1 MTETGTTHPM
11 GRQDRLRHD
20 ERAIEGLPIRL
31 VIALVVGVASLAVMM
46 NTIQGLGALGVS
58 ELDARPSPDVV
69 EPGTQTVNVTVVDS
83 GGDTVA
89 NATVVAKSGSARLS
103 RVTTAETGADGTV
116 RLTVDPR
123 LGPNRVEGTVELDV
137 KPPSDNYADR
147 RGNTDILVIEG

>member
-1 MTETGTTHPM
+1 MPETGTTHPM

-137 KPPSDNYADR
+137 KPPSDSYADR

>member
-1 MTETGTTHPM
+1 M

-69 EPGTQTVNVTVVDS
+69 EPGTQTINVTVVDS

-103 RVTTAETGADGTV
+103 GVTTAETGADGTV

-137 KPPSDNYADR
+137 KPPSDSYADR
-147 RGNTDILVIEG
+147 RGNTDILVVEG